1 MTRILIRRKGALGD
15 VISTTPVA
23 TRLRRENPD
32 AEIHVDTYYWAV
44 YAQNPH
50 VNGPYDPN
58 LRYDRVVDLDLYYE
72 RNRRVK
78 HVEALMLAAFG
89 DDGAESGG
97 DREIVVTYPSSPVV
111 DGPYV
116 AIHPAR
122 SWASRTF
129 SREFWQAVVDELLAA
144 GHRVAVTGTAMDAE
158 LRGVIDTRN
167 QLALHHQATL
177 ISQARAFLCSDSGMY
192 LLSCATPVPIVALLT
207 ITAAEINEPY
217 RRGRFGWNFFPLRTD
232 LECYGCASE
241 EPPSTFFTCRRGD
254 NACVSSFD
262 PKAVAARVN
271 EAIEHDERRGS

>member
-32 AEIHVDTYYWAV
+32 AEIHVDTYYRDV
-44 YAQNPH
+44 YAQNPY
-50 VNGPYDPN
+50 VNGFYDPN
-58 LRYDRVVDLDLYYE
+58 LTYDRIIDLDMYYE

-78 HVEALMLAAFG
+78 HVDALMLAAFG
-89 DDGAESGG
+89 DTAG
-97 DREIVVTYPSSPVV
+97 DDKEIVVTYPSSPVI

-116 AIHPAR
+116 ALHPAR

-129 SREFWQAVVDELLAA
+129 SKEFWQAVVDRLLAA

-158 LRGVIDTRN
+158 LRGVMDTRN
-167 QLALHHQATL
+167 QLGLPQQATL

-192 LLSCATPVPIVALLT
+192 LLAAATEVPIVCLLT
-207 ITAAEINEPY
+207 ITRAEINEPY
-217 RRGRFGWNFFPLRTD
+217 RRGRFGWNFFPLRTPLD
-232 LECYGCASE
+232 CYGCASE

-254 NACVSSFD
+254 NACVGSFD
-262 PKAVAARVN
+262 PEAVVARVN
-271 EAIEHDERRGS
+271 EAIALDER